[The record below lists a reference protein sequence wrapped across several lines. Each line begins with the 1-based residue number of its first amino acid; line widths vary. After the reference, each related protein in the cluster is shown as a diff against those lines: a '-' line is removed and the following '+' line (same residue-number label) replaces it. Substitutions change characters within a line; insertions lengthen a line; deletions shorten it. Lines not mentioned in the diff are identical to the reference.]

1 MEVTV
6 HGDARGFRQEISD
19 GTHKL
24 VADEPVESGGTDTGF
39 DPYGFLL
46 AALGACTSMTLTLY
60 AKRKGWPLD
69 GVTVKLRHS
78 RIYAKDC
85 EDCETTDGMISR
97 IDRDISLAG
106 NLTDEQRQ
114 ALLAI
119 ADKCP
124 VHRTLTSEI
133 SIRSRLT

>member
-19 GTHKL
+19 GKHNL
-24 VADEPVESGGTDTGF
+24 VADEPVESGGTDAGP
-39 DPYGFLL
+39 DPYSLLL
-46 AALGACTSMTLTLY
+46 AALGACTSMTLAMY

-69 GVTVKLRHS
+69 SVTLKVRHS

-124 VHRTLTSEI
+124 VHRTLGSEI

>member
-6 HGDARGFRQEISD
+6 RGDARGFRQEISD
-19 GTHKL
+19 GNHNL
-24 VADEPVESGGTDTGF
+24 VSDEPLDSGGTDAGP
-39 DPYGFLL
+39 DPYGLLL
-46 AALGACTSMTLTLY
+46 AALGACTSMTLGLY

-69 GVTVKLRHS
+69 TVTIKLRHS

-85 EDCETTDGMISR
+85 EECETSDGMISR
-97 IDRDISLAG
+97 IDRDISVTG
-106 NLTDEQRQ
+106 DLTDEQRQ

-124 VHRTLTSEI
+124 VHRTLTSEF

>member
-6 HGDARGFRQEISD
+6 RGDARGFRQEISD
-19 GTHKL
+19 GNHNL
-24 VADEPVESGGTDTGF
+24 LADEPIESGGTDAGP
-39 DPYGFLL
+39 DPYSLLL
-46 AALGACTSMTLTLY
+46 AALGACTSMTLALY
-60 AKRKGWPLD
+60 AKRKVWPLD
-69 GVTVKLRHS
+69 TVTIKLRHS

-85 EDCETTDGMISR
+85 EQCETTDGMISR
-97 IDRDISLAG
+97 IDRDISVTG
-106 NLTDEQRQ
+106 DLTDEQRQ
-114 ALLAI
+114 ALVAI

>member
-19 GTHKL
+19 GNHNL
-24 VADEPVESGGTDTGF
+24 VADEPVESGGTDAGP
-39 DPYGFLL
+39 DPYGLLL
-46 AALGACTSMTLTLY
+46 AALGACTSMTLTMY
-60 AKRKGWPLD
+60 AKRKAWPLD
-69 GVTVKLRHS
+69 SVTVKLRHS

-85 EDCETTDGMISR
+85 EDCETADGMISR

-124 VHRTLTSEI
+124 VHRTLASEI
-133 SIRSRLT
+133 SMRSRLT

>member
-6 HGDARGFRQEISD
+6 RGDARGFRQEISD
-19 GTHKL
+19 GNHNL
-24 VADEPVESGGTDTGF
+24 LADEPIESGGTDAGP
-39 DPYGFLL
+39 DPYGLLL
-46 AALGACTSMTLTLY
+46 AALGACTSMTLTMY
-60 AKRKGWPLD
+60 AKRKAWPLD
-69 GVTVKLRHS
+69 SVTVKLRHS

-85 EDCETTDGMISR
+85 EQCETTDGMISR
-97 IDRDISLAG
+97 IDRDISVTG
-106 NLTDEQRQ
+106 DLTDEQRQ
-114 ALLAI
+114 ALVAI

>member
-6 HGDARGFRQEISD
+6 RGDARGFRQEISD
-19 GTHKL
+19 GNHNL
-24 VADEPVESGGTDTGF
+24 LADEPVESGGTDAGL
-39 DPYGFLL
+39 DPYSLLL
-46 AALGACTSMTLTLY
+46 AALGSCTSMTLALY

-69 GVTVKLRHS
+69 TVTVKLRHS

-85 EDCETTDGMISR
+85 EECETTDGMISR
-97 IDRDISLAG
+97 IDRDISVTG
-106 NLTDEQRQ
+106 ELTGEQRQ

-124 VHRTLTSEI
+124 VHRALTSEI